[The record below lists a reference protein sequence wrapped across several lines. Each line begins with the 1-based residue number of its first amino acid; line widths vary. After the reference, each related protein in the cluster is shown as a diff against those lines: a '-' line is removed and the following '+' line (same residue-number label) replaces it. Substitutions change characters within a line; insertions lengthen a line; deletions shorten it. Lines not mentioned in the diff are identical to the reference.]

1 MQRENRKKQLTA
13 ALCLLAPLLALAL
26 APLPDALEQ
35 GALALACGAVQLAL
49 ALGVAWVLRDVLRRG
64 AQELARREPGGAALA
79 LLGACAGLA
88 YGVLALGAG
97 AAAGG
102 PVRRD
107 WYFEAAA
114 LLPALAAAGEWFWQQ
129 KLEQAA
135 APLFRV
141 GRRARSARRL
151 QDGAEQAVDPA
162 ALRPGDRVLVRA
174 GEVIPA
180 DGAVCEGVGAVREQ
194 ALTGEKAPVKK
205 FPGSAVCA
213 GTVLKEGTLTCE
225 VERAG
230 AATVQARL
238 AALVTECAAG
248 EGPLARWAGQFAR
261 KTARRALAL
270 AAAAFLLW
278 LATGFGPGR
287 ALGAALAVL
296 AVGSPTALLPG
307 VTAALCGAAGS
318 AAVRGVYFRT
328 LAALEQAAEVRAVG
342 LDAAAALDAGEP
354 EVVQVTGTRRVPEKF
369 LLSMAAGLCLQA
381 ADPLARAILRR
392 AEADGVK
399 YTAVAGAETVP
410 GQGLQGK
417 VAGKVI
423 AGGGAAFIAGFCPLP
438 PDLLEAGQALERR
451 GATPLYFV
459 LAGSPAG
466 VIGISRSVR
475 PDAAP
480 AVAALQALGLQ
491 VAVFSAAQAPAVL
504 HTARQAGLGAD
515 AVAAGLDAEGFVQK
529 TRELHAPA
537 ALVGGPHTPPAAF
550 AAAALPVQTGAAEGP
565 LDAAALL
572 LMRRDLTGLPQAV
585 ALAREAV
592 KNVRQGLRWAI
603 AYHDALPV
611 LAALGPLLQ
620 ELTGVGVHPLAGALA
635 ACAAAWAMA
644 RHARRL
650 CRQES
655 ETPETPETNVTEG
668 RP

>member
-35 GALALACGAVQLAL
+35 GAPALACGAVQLAL
-49 ALGVAWVLRDVLRRG
+49 ALGVAWALRDVLRRG

-278 LATGFGPGR
+278 LAAGFGPGR

-354 EVVQVTGTRRVPEKF
+354 EVVQVAGTRRVPEKF

-480 AVAALQALGLQ
+480 RRGRTAGPGPAGGGILGR
-491 VAVFSAAQAPAVL
+491 AGPGRPA
-504 HTARQAGLGAD
+504 HR
-515 AVAAGLDAEGFVQK
+515 
-529 TRELHAPA
+529 PS
-537 ALVGGPHTPPAAF
+537 GGPGRRRRRRRAGCGGFCAKDPGTPRPRGAGGRAAH
-550 AAAALPVQTGAAEGP
+550 A
-565 LDAAALL
+565 
-572 LMRRDLTGLPQAV
+572 
-585 ALAREAV
+585 
-592 KNVRQGLRWAI
+592 
-603 AYHDALPV
+603 
-611 LAALGPLLQ
+611 
-620 ELTGVGVHPLAGALA
+620 
-635 ACAAAWAMA
+635 
-644 RHARRL
+644 ARRL
-650 CRQES
+650 CRRRAAGADRRG
-655 ETPETPETNVTEG
+655 G
-668 RP
+668 RPPGRRRPAADAPGPDRPAASGGPGPGGGEERAPGPAVGHRVP